1 MAIIA
6 NTFTSHSAVGIRED
20 LANVIYDVSPEETP
34 FMSNIGESSVT
45 NTLFEWQQDSLAAP
59 DGANSQ
65 IDGDDVTAYTAV
77 TPTQKIHNRTNISR
91 KVFIIADNLEFV
103 DEAGRASE
111 IAYQT
116 VN

>member
-45 NTLFEWQQDSLAAP
+45 NTLFEWQQDSL
-59 DGANSQ
+59 N
-65 IDGDDVTAYTAV
+65 
-77 TPTQKIHNRTNISR
+77 
-91 KVFIIADNLEFV
+91 
-103 DEAGRASE
+103 
-111 IAYQT
+111 
-116 VN
+116 